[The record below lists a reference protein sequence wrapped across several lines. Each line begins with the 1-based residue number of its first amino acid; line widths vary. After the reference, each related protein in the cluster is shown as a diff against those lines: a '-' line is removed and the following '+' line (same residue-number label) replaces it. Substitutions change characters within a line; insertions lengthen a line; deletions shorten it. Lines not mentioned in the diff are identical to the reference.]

1 VKKILPHPYQGYRI
15 MKVEHMS
22 EYFAFERS
30 DVKPLLLSHPTT
42 KGFLESD
49 GGTIADK
56 LMFLAN
62 RF

>member
-1 VKKILPHPYQGYRI
+1 